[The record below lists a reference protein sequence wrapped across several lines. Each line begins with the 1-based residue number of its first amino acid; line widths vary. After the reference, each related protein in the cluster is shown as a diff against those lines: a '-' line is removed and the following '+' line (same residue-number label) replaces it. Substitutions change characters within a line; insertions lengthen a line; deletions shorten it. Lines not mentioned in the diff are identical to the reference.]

1 MERFIMAS
9 APSKYTAASLKEQFK
24 TFSDAKQHFGLKA
37 RSWQAL
43 ADKLNAPSV
52 DDLKVQLTTL
62 QTQVA
67 KLEAENKQ
75 LRAHAA
81 TGTGFDEVGFW
92 LLDRNFERAKFEDF
106 GIPEAATEMESQ
118 AQAEY
123 KRLAQKY
130 HPDNG
135 GLDEQMQNL
144 NRLRQQ
150 MLAIVKLNGGIGL

>member
-1 MERFIMAS
+1 MAS
-9 APSKYTAASLKEQFK
+9 ASPKHTAASLKEQFK
-24 TFSDAKQHFGLKA
+24 TFTDAKQHFRLKA

-52 DDLKVQLTTL
+52 DDLKTQLATL
-62 QTQVA
+62 EAQVA
-67 KLEAENKQ
+67 KLESENKQ

-81 TGTGFDEVGFW
+81 TGAGFDEVGFW

-106 GIPEAATEMESQ
+106 GISEAATEMESQ

-144 NRLRQQ
+144 NRLRNQ
-150 MLAIVKLNGGIGL
+150 MLSIVKLNGGVGI

>member
-1 MERFIMAS
+1 MPQSE
-9 APSKYTAASLKEQFK
+9 PNYTEASLRKQFK
-24 TFSDAKQHFGLKA
+24 KLADAKKHFGLKA
-37 RSWQAL
+37 RGWQAL
-43 ADKLNAPSV
+43 ADKLNTPSA
-52 DDLKVQLTTL
+52 DELKAQLKVLENRI
-62 QTQVA
+62 A

-75 LRAHAA
+75 LREHVS
-81 TGTGFDEVGFW
+81 GVNGFDEVGFW

-106 GIPEAATEMESQ
+106 GIPSEATEMESK

-144 NRLRQQ
+144 NRLRKQ
-150 MLAIVKLNGGIGL
+150 MLSFVKLNGGVGL

>member
-1 MERFIMAS
+1 MAS
-9 APSKYTAASLKEQFK
+9 ASTKHTAASLKEQFK
-24 TFSDAKQHFGLKA
+24 TFTDVKQHFGLKA

-52 DDLKVQLTTL
+52 DDLKAQLTTL
-62 QTQVA
+62 EAQVA
-67 KLEAENKQ
+67 RLEAENKR

-81 TGTGFDEVGFW
+81 TGKGFDEVGFW

-106 GIPEAATEMESQ
+106 GIPDVATEMESK
-118 AQAEY
+118 AEAEY

-144 NRLRQQ
+144 NRLRNQ
-150 MLAIVKLNGGIGL
+150 MLSIVKLNGGIGI

>member
-1 MERFIMAS
+1 MAS
-9 APSKYTAASLKEQFK
+9 TSLKHTAASLREQFK
-24 TFSDAKQHFGLKA
+24 KCADAKQHFGLKA
-37 RSWQAL
+37 RGWQAL

-52 DDLKVQLTTL
+52 DDLKAQLTTL
-62 QTQVA
+62 EAQLA
-67 KLEAENKQ
+67 KLETENKQ
-75 LRAHAA
+75 LQAHAA

-106 GIPEAATEMESQ
+106 GIPEIATEMESQ